1 MRDVRRRLP
10 APGEEAALLRE
21 PASGRRVL
29 RTERIDADLVV
40 VGGGMAGVCCAIT
53 AARAGVRVALV
64 QDRPVPGGNASSE
77 VRLWIQ
83 GATCHGNSNNRWA
96 REGGVLDEILVEN
109 TYRNPEGNPVLFD
122 AVLLEKLSEEPGI
135 RLLLNTAAFAL
146 ETGPGGEVTL
156 VRAFCSQNSTLYE
169 LRAPL
174 FCDASGDG
182 IVGYLAGAAF
192 RMGAEPEEEFGEKF
206 APSPEYG
213 ELLGHS
219 IYFYSKDAGRPVRFV
234 PPSFAL
240 KDITKIPRF
249 RSFNS
254 QTYGC
259 RLWWIE
265 YGGRLDTVHDTEA
278 IKWELW
284 KVVYG
289 VWDYIKNSGNFP
301 DAENLTLEWVGLIPG
316 KRESRRFEG
325 PYMLRQQDIVE
336 QREHPDAVSYGG
348 WSIDLHP
355 ANGVYSELPGCTQW
369 HSRGVYQI
377 PYRCLFSRNVPNL
390 FLAGRIIS
398 ASHVAFGSTRVM
410 ATCAHS
416 AQAAGMAAALC
427 TRDGLKPAD
436 LLETHRMRDLQ
447 RELMRAGQ
455 YIPGMRL
462 EDPDDLARSATL
474 RASSELVLRGLPA
487 DGDTLPLDRPA
498 ALLVPVPAGPVPEF
512 TFTVDADE
520 DTSARVELRTSL
532 KPGNHSPDVILE
544 SVSVP
549 VDAGKGRPVRVR
561 FDTALGEARYV
572 FVAFAANRVLA
583 LHLSGQRLTGLLTV
597 RPRALQAPQQDIG
610 VETFEIWRPDPRPG
624 GKLPAFRAEPGI
636 AVFGASNVVNGV
648 ARPTTGPNAWLPDLD
663 DGDPW
668 LEMRWDEEQEIRQ
681 IDLSFDTDFE
691 HAMATVL
698 VGHPERAMP
707 FCVKEL
713 TVTDGDG
720 RTVAGIRDN
729 HQTRRR
735 IVLSRPVRTKLLRL
749 EALRANGD
757 CPPAVFEVRCYR
769 QPVTRIVGDR
779 ERRESD
785 ARGGALE

>member
-1 MRDVRRRLP
+1 M
-10 APGEEAALLRE
+10 LRE
-21 PASGRRVL
+21 PETDRRVL
-29 RTERIDADLVV
+29 RTERIEADLVV

-83 GATCHGNSNNRWA
+83 GATCHGHSNNRWA

-109 TYRNPEGNPVLFD
+109 TFRNPEGNPVLFD
-122 AVLLEKLSEEPGI
+122 TVLLEKLSEEPNI
-135 RLLLNTAAFAL
+135 RLLLNTAAFDVAKRSKD
-146 ETGPGGEVTL
+146 EIAS

-169 LRAPL
+169 LHAPL

-182 IVGYLAGAAF
+182 IIGYLSGAAF
-192 RMGAEPEEEFGEKF
+192 RMGAEAAEEFGEKF
-206 APSPEYG
+206 APSREYG

-219 IYFYSKDAGRPVRFV
+219 IYFYSKDAGRPVKFI

-240 KDITKIPRF
+240 DDITKIPRF
-249 RSFNS
+249 RSFNA
-254 QTYGC
+254 QTHGC
-259 RLWWIE
+259 HLWWIE

-289 VWDYIKNSGNFP
+289 VWNYIKNSGNFP
-301 DAENLTLEWVGLIPG
+301 EAENLTLEWVGLIPG

-355 ANGVYSELPGCTQW
+355 ADGVFSELPGCTQW
-369 HSRGVYQI
+369 YSRGVYQI
-377 PYRCLFSRNVPNL
+377 PYRCLYSRNIRNL

-398 ASHVAFGSTRVM
+398 ATHVAFGSTRVM

-416 AQAAGMAAALC
+416 AQAVGMAAALC
-427 TRDGLKPAD
+427 IRDGVKPGD
-436 LLETHRMRDLQ
+436 LTSPERMRELQ
-447 RELMRAGQ
+447 VRLMRAGQ
-455 YIPGMRL
+455 YIPGHRL
-462 EDPDDLARSATL
+462 DDPDDLARTASL
-474 RASSELVLRGLPA
+474 RASSELVLTGLPG

-498 ALLVPVPAGPVPEF
+498 ALLIPLPAGPVPEF
-512 TFTVDADE
+512 TFTVDATD
-520 DTSARVELRTSL
+520 DTTARVELRASL

-544 SVSVP
+544 TVTVP
-549 VDAGKGRPVRVR
+549 VRSGRAQSIRAC
-561 FDTALGEARYV
+561 FETALSEARY
-572 FVAFAANRVLA
+572 AFIALAANKALS
-583 LHLSGQRLTGLLTV
+583 LHLSGQHLTGVLTV
-597 RPRALQAPQQDIG
+597 RPRLVQAPQGDIG

-636 AVFGASNVVNGV
+636 ALFGAANVTNGV
-648 ARPTTGPNAWLPDLD
+648 ARPTTGPNAWLPEFD
-663 DGDPW
+663 DDDPW
-668 LEMRWDEEQEIRQ
+668 LELEWNEPQEIRQ
-681 IDLSFDTDFE
+681 IDLCFDTDFE

-707 FCVKEL
+707 FCVKDLRIVDEA
-713 TVTDGDG
+713 G
-720 RTVAGIRDN
+720 RTVAAIRDN

-735 IVLSRPVRTKLLRL
+735 IVLSEPAWTRKLRI
-749 EALRANGD
+749 EDIRANGD
-757 CPPAVFEVRCYR
+757 CPPALFEVRCYR
-769 QPVTRIVGDR
+769 EPVVTVTP
-779 ERRESD
+779 RRES
-785 ARGGALE
+785 